1 MAFELPALPFD
12 KSALEPHISAK
23 TFEFHHGKHHQAY
36 VTNLNNLI
44 KDSELEKLPLE
55 KIVRETAGVPEKAG
69 IFNNA
74 AQVFNHTFF
83 WNSMKPNGGGEPSAA
98 LKAKLAEAFGSFD
111 KFKEEFK
118 AAAVSQFGSGWAW
131 LVIDAGKMKIV
142 KTANADTPIAHGQT
156 PLLTVDVWEH
166 AYYLD
171 YQNRRPDF
179 VQTFLDHLV
188 NWEFVEKNLG

>member
-1 MAFELPALPFD
+1 MTFELPNLPFD
-12 KSALEPHISAK
+12 KSALEPYISAK
-23 TFEFHHGKHHQAY
+23 TLEFHHGKHHAAY
-36 VTNLNNLI
+36 VNNLNNLV
-44 KDSELEKLPLE
+44 KDTPFALMTLEEIILK
-55 KIVRETAGVPEKAG
+55 TANDPAKAG

-83 WNSMKPNGGGEPSAA
+83 WNCMQKNGGGEVPAEI
-98 LKAKLAEAFGSFD
+98 AKAFGGAD

-118 AAAVSQFGSGWAW
+118 AAATSQFGSGWAW
-131 LVIDAGKMKIV
+131 LVKDKTGALKIV
-142 KTANADTPIAHGQT
+142 KTGNATNPLTSDQV

-179 VQTFLDHLV
+179 VDAFLNHLV
-188 NWEFVEKNLG
+188 NWNFVLKAL